1 MLVKI
6 SSCDVDVEKK
16 LKAKGCKTPLCNARP
31 TSTNPTIA
39 ITIAIA
45 TSIQTTQ
52 RKKMLVQVLP
62 TPTKPR
68 RTTTK
73 NTNKAQENTTRNTNQ
88 AQESTTMNNGKDE
101 AKSTINL

>member
-1 MLVKI
+1 MLAKI

-31 TSTNPTIA
+31 TSTNPT
-39 ITIAIA
+39 IA